1 MYAIDSTG
9 DSELSE
15 DDLPS
20 PTEANASTEKDVA
33 TDLEEDRSIAGKVDK
48 NVSTEF
54 DANNWYAIE
63 KKIVEQQE
71 LIEMLQD
78 ELRATRPS
86 NKFQDD
92 DKQVHSYTG
101 LPS

>member
-1 MYAIDSTG
+1 MH
-9 DSELSE
+9 
-15 DDLPS
+15 
-20 PTEANASTEKDVA
+20 ASTVKNVA
-33 TDLEEDRSIAGKVDK
+33 TEEDRSVVGKVDK

-86 NKFQDD
+86 TKLQDN
-92 DKQVHSYTG
+92 DKQVHFYTA
-101 LPS
+101 LPSYSVAICCVT